1 MSTVR
6 TILQQK
12 RLPLLNQFLRSALLN
27 YCPDGRYGL
36 QLTDVSL
43 QSVFNELV
51 VGGKTFGFTSIP
63 ESDHVHGRSDPL
75 ELNTPYTAAE
85 LTNRLFYTFNRSKT
99 TLEDYGETCLFLGL
113 GKLRLGDSSQSGIL
127 SAPLFLVPV
136 VIERKDALSP
146 FMLKAEG
153 GDPVLNPAL
162 RLILSRD
169 HGIELPQWNAYQAD
183 GIIRCIEYIDRST
196 QGKSGW
202 HIEQSLAFLDFFDVS
217 SVAQYLDLDPQN
229 QVSNDFDNHP
239 VLAATLHQGFVHE
252 TVLNE
257 EGVSIDMLA
266 EPGELVHVLDA
277 NNEQLMVLFHVMN
290 GDNMAVDGPSG
301 TGKTQTIVNLVS
313 DALAKDKRVLVVSN
327 KTRALHEVKSR
338 LRSVGLSQFAIP
350 LYGLHLNRSEVANEL
365 KRVKPPASYKPP
377 EEEISVETL
386 IRVRHKL
393 NIYCNSMHTPIRE
406 TGVSPY
412 EAYVQLSELAA
423 ATEGTNMPAFDG
435 TRFVQW
441 KKEQFDAFLEEVHAL
456 QMQFQRVGVA
466 QRHPFW
472 GSRKTVYNA
481 ALKQEIQQNCRIA
494 GMALKA
500 VRTSSVEMAHQMGSR
515 APSNSDDVIRLIRSA
530 SRAMEAPDV
539 HGVSVHNEKWE
550 SSMMDLAA
558 VMETGAKLAA
568 IQQKYDGI
576 LIPEAWRQ
584 DVFQIRQALVA
595 HGSKKTRLLIGDY
608 RKAKDKLAGLC
619 RESLPK
625 DNAAQL
631 QLVNGILEVQR
642 LQQKL
647 DQYTELAEELF
658 GRQWQG
664 EQSNW
669 EHLDKVSSW
678 LIRLHQEVGERVV
691 VPELLDFM
699 VQFPNLER
707 LRKTAE
713 KVASDFN
720 AFLEASRRAAQ
731 DVGMQEALGLS
742 KSSFGRM
749 PFGSLLS
756 LFAHWEKHIDSLQDI
771 VAFNHVAIRLSER
784 GMEDVVKIAV
794 SWSDSARFLAHCIQ
808 AARYKAL
815 LTDVLKTRRSLPA
828 FDEKVHR
835 QDTEHFTQIDQQHV
849 ALMAETVNAKQVER
863 FTEQRLPSKVY
874 RALVYELEE
883 PPKRTLSEL
892 MADAGKSVQDMKP
905 IFLMTPAS
913 VASILSKSNV
923 QFDLV
928 IFDEAERLCVTDAL
942 GSISRSTQIVAFG
955 DTRKIGR
962 RVFWDHIPIQNSK
975 EEYVPM
981 DVDNLMT
988 ILRQR
993 GAIEHRFTWQCELRS
1008 ALPIHRQ
1015 NQSVFNG
1022 DLLIFP
1028 DSSITRMM
1036 ESVRIHDL
1044 SHTRQHQNGHAI
1056 RSLVGELVNMVVK
1069 QIKEAPHQS
1078 VGIVVPDLDELE
1090 AIEWELERRRRKDP
1104 QLDAAIQ
1111 LASREPLLLKLIDQA
1126 QGETRDVLF
1135 VGLPFRSSRRMKT
1148 RGNLEDFQ
1156 LEEDLRRQMHVL
1168 STLARNTIHYVVD
1181 ASFDEMRKWAED
1193 DAGVR
1198 EWVRYLSDFH
1208 DRQSIQ
1214 LWASNALAY
1223 QHVLA
1228 TALKEKGYRTILHLG
1243 SGDAHIDIAVEHPR
1257 ERGKFILGIL
1267 GDGFPY
1273 RHAPTVRDRDR
1284 LFPRILTRN
1293 GWNLYRLWSIEWFRN
1308 PHREIERIIAH
1319 LETLLAQSAVD
1330 PASHATPANHHTNGM
1345 SSPIEPDLS
1354 QS

>member
-1 MSTVR
+1 M
-6 TILQQK
+6 
-12 RLPLLNQFLRSALLN
+12 
-27 YCPDGRYGL
+27 
-36 QLTDVSL
+36 
-43 QSVFNELV
+43 
-51 VGGKTFGFTSIP
+51 
-63 ESDHVHGRSDPL
+63 
-75 ELNTPYTAAE
+75 
-85 LTNRLFYTFNRSKT
+85 
-99 TLEDYGETCLFLGL
+99 
-113 GKLRLGDSSQSGIL
+113 
-127 SAPLFLVPV
+127 
-136 VIERKDALSP
+136 
-146 FMLKAEG
+146 
-153 GDPVLNPAL
+153 
-162 RLILSRD
+162 
-169 HGIELPQWNAYQAD
+169 
-183 GIIRCIEYIDRST
+183 
-196 QGKSGW
+196 
-202 HIEQSLAFLDFFDVS
+202 
-217 SVAQYLDLDPQN
+217 
-229 QVSNDFDNHP
+229 
-239 VLAATLHQGFVHE
+239 
-252 TVLNE
+252 
-257 EGVSIDMLA
+257 
-266 EPGELVHVLDA
+266 
-277 NNEQLMVLFHVMN
+277 
-290 GDNMAVDGPSG
+290 
-301 TGKTQTIVNLVS
+301 
-313 DALAKDKRVLVVSN
+313 
-327 KTRALHEVKSR
+327 
-338 LRSVGLSQFAIP
+338 SQFAIP
-350 LYGLHLNRSEVANEL
+350 LYGTHLNRSEVAREL
-365 KRVKPPASYKPP
+365 KRLKPPASHQRP
-377 EEEISVETL
+377 EEEISLETL
-386 IRVRHKL
+386 IRARHKL
-393 NIYCNSMHTPIRE
+393 NIYCNSIHTTIRE

-435 TRFVQW
+435 AKFVQW
-441 KKEQFDAFLEEVHAL
+441 KKEQFDAFLEEVNAL
-456 QMQFQRVGVA
+456 QMQFKRVGVA

-481 ALKQEIQQNCRIA
+481 ALKPEIQQNCRVA

-500 VRTSSVEMAHQMGSR
+500 VRTSSIEMAHQMGSR

-530 SRAMEAPDV
+530 SRAMEAPDI

-558 VMETGAKLAA
+558 VMETGAKLAS
-568 IQQKYDGI
+568 IRQKYDNI
-576 LIPEAWRQ
+576 LIPEAWVQ
-584 DVFQIRQALVA
+584 DVFQIRQSLVA

-625 DNAAQL
+625 ENADQL

-664 EQSNW
+664 VQSNW
-669 EHLDKVSSW
+669 EQLDKVSSW

-699 VQFPNLER
+699 VQFPDLER
-707 LRKTAE
+707 LRRTAE
-713 KVASDFN
+713 KVAGDFN

-742 KSSFGRM
+742 KASFGRM

-794 SWSDSARFLAHCIQ
+794 SWSDSARFLSHCIQ

-815 LTDVLKTRRSLPA
+815 LTDVLKTRRSLPS
-828 FDEKVHR
+828 FDDNVH
-835 QDTEHFTQIDQQHV
+835 QQNIEQFAQIDQQHI
-849 ALMAETVNAKQVER
+849 ALMADSVNTKQVER
-863 FTEQRLPSKVY
+863 FTEKRLPSKIY
-874 RALVYELEE
+874 RALVYELDE

-905 IFLMTPAS
+905 VFLMTPAS
-913 VASILSKSNV
+913 VAGLLSKSNV

-942 GSISRSTQIVAFG
+942 GSISRSAQIVAFG

-962 RVFWDHIPIQNSK
+962 RSFWDHVPIQNSK
-975 EEYVPM
+975 EEYAPM
-981 DVDNLMT
+981 DIDNLMT
-988 ILRQR
+988 TLRQR
-993 GAIEHRFTWQCELRS
+993 GAIELRFTWQCELRS

-1015 NQSVFNG
+1015 NQAVYNG

-1044 SHTRQHQNGHAI
+1044 SHTRQHQNGQAI
-1056 RSLVGELVNMVVK
+1056 RSLVSELVNMVIA
-1069 QIKEAPHQS
+1069 QIKRSPKQS
-1078 VGIVVPDLDELE
+1078 VGIVVPDLEELE

-1104 QLDAAIQ
+1104 QLDAAIHV
-1111 LASREPLLLKLIDQA
+1111 ASHEPLLVKLMDQA

-1135 VGLPFRSSRRMKT
+1135 VGLPFRSSRRMKSK
-1148 RGNLEDFQ
+1148 GNLVEFQ
-1156 LEEDLRRQMHVL
+1156 VEEDIRRQVHVL
-1168 STLARNTIHYVVD
+1168 STLARTAVHYVVD
-1181 ASFDEMRKWAED
+1181 ASFDEMKKWAEED
-1193 DAGVR
+1193 QGMR
-1198 EWVRYLSDFH
+1198 EWVRYLLDFQ
-1208 DRQSIQ
+1208 DRQAIQ
-1214 LWASNALAY
+1214 LWSSNALAY

-1257 ERGKFILGIL
+1257 ERGQFILGIL

-1273 RHAPTVRDRDR
+1273 KHAPTVRDRDR
-1284 LFPRILTRN
+1284 LFPEILSRN

-1308 PHREIERIIAH
+1308 PHREIERIFAH
-1319 LETLLAQSAVD
+1319 LDMLLAQDGVEPD
-1330 PASHATPANHHTNGM
+1330 SHETPANHHTNGM